1 MSGCGCLYSLSWMPE
16 TGQIQSKCL
25 VKKNRKS
32 LWYETFPLQSPVAE
46 VTYYVGDPLQLVIA
60 NVSQNQLLTIRKNHR
75 VGPNLKPLIRSQT
88 FPTFGWFYRKA
99 LVAVRF
105 VFFLVLVRHRR
116 NEPWGCLYAPFKTP
130 RCTFLEAAWGEHF
143 GGLWTWCYP
152 RHPNTSWEGV
162 LGMFWGF

>member
-1 MSGCGCLYSLSWMPE
+1 MPE

-60 NVSQNQLLTIRKNHR
+60 NVSQNQLLTIRTNHR

-88 FPTFGWFYRKA
+88 FPTFG
-99 LVAVRF
+99 
-105 VFFLVLVRHRR
+105 
-116 NEPWGCLYAPFKTP
+116 
-130 RCTFLEAAWGEHF
+130 
-143 GGLWTWCYP
+143 
-152 RHPNTSWEGV
+152 
-162 LGMFWGF
+162 